1 MSTAPQLRKMDAKI
15 NRLPNWFT
23 IIIKK
28 IQGTQGDTLKH
39 FFSLFSQLVFGTKG
53 VLLEDKNARMSFIT
67 FCNQKLLQPLC
78 SEFMSLWAGFNKK
91 NMNMVCIITICMF
104 YAFF

>member
-53 VLLEDKNARMSFIT
+53 VLLEDKNAKMSFIT
-67 FCNQKLLQPLC
+67 VSDLSYSISIFACN
-78 SEFMSLWAGFNKK
+78 A
-91 NMNMVCIITICMF
+91 
-104 YAFF
+104 AFRR